1 MKLILT
7 TIITT
12 FNPDAITTNVNLR
25 LRLSVRVFA
34 QNATEQ
40 NLQPTTYMFLS
51 SLSSPISQLYEGVTI
66 NLKSAYKMII
76 GHTAHA

>member
-12 FNPDAITTNVNLR
+12 FNPDAITTYVNLR
-25 LRLSVRVFA
+25 VHVFA

-51 SLSSPISQLYEGVTI
+51 SLSSPISQLHEGVTI

-76 GHTAHA
+76 GQRAHA